1 MPNQPPYNFSEGV
14 LQKLALF
21 ATKKIGRTE
30 MINWLRDNGTDDP
43 EQFLKE
49 RERLLS
55 AIGGVIEN
63 YKKGEEAGSDL
74 DRLMDQ
80 L

>member
-1 MPNQPPYNFSEGV
+1 
-14 LQKLALF
+14 
-21 ATKKIGRTE
+21 